1 MVLTTSLTDILV
13 FQSYHFNHCVTN
25 EFKSEG
31 LTSVHSLS
39 RERVYCD
46 SDSMG
51 VGMCGTGLIGST
63 VRERG
68 MIVFSPVSSFIFCPE
83 F

>member
-1 MVLTTSLTDILV
+1 MVLATSLTDTLV
-13 FQSYHFNHCVTN
+13 LQCYHFNHCVTN
-25 EFKSEG
+25 DFKSEG

-46 SDSMG
+46 NDSTG
-51 VGMCGTGLIGST
+51 LGMCGTGLIGST

-68 MIVFSPVSSFIFCPE
+68 MIVFPPVFSFIVCPGS
-83 F
+83 